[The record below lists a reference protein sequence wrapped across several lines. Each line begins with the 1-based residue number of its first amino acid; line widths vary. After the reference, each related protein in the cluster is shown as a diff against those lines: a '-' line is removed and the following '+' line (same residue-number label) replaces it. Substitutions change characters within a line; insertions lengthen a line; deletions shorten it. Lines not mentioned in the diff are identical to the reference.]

1 MQRRSSSSRAVDEIL
16 DGGIVAA
23 SEALARGAI
32 SSRELTAA
40 ALARIAACD
49 GAFRAFL
56 RVDAEAAFAQ
66 ADERDRERRR
76 GFFRGP
82 LHGIPVAR
90 KDLFDRAG
98 SVASCGSRGAARPAA
113 ETATCLARLDA
124 AGAVDLGALN
134 MSEFAFHPHGLNALA
149 GPARNPWDSARV
161 AGGSSG
167 GSAAALAA
175 RFVFGSMGSDS
186 GGSIRHPAA
195 LCGVAGLLPTRGA
208 ISRFGMMRSSPSL
221 DAAGP
226 MARTALDCGLIHAAV
241 AGPDPR
247 DPEADMPVRPLVTA
261 AGASLR
267 GRAIAR
273 IGEALLASI
282 AAEARQAYEDAA
294 AAMRAAGAKLVEGDL
309 PDWDALNALTAIV
322 FASEVAATHR
332 RRLTAE
338 PDAYSPEVRER
349 MAAGFVHA
357 AADYIDAL
365 RVRARMTRRFVEAVF
380 ARAEALLLPAAP
392 DIAPRLDEVMPG
404 AAARRYDAGAFT
416 LATPADPGRFTRAFN
431 YLGLPA
437 LALPAGFSREALPL
451 GIQLV
456 ARPLGEP
463 TLFEMG
469 RAFQEITDH
478 HKRRPPP
485 SSGRPAPPSLDRAAA
500 ADLR

>member
-1 MQRRSSSSRAVDEIL
+1 LRAVDELL
-16 DGGIVAA
+16 DGGIAAA

-40 ALARIAACD
+40 ALARIAAQD
-49 GAFRAFL
+49 GALRSFF
-56 RVDAEAAFAQ
+56 RVDAEAAAAQ
-66 ADERDRERRR
+66 AEERDNARRR
-76 GFFRGP
+76 GDARGP
-82 LHGIPVAR
+82 LDGIPFAR

-98 SVASCGSRGAARPAA
+98 TVTSCGSRAAAQPAA

-134 MSEFAFHPHGLNALA
+134 MSEFAFHPHGLNTLA
-149 GPARNPWDSARV
+149 GPARNPWDPARV

-195 LCGVAGLLPTRGA
+195 LCGVVALLPTPGT

-226 MARTALDCGLIHAAV
+226 MARTALDCGLIYAAV

-247 DPEADMPVRPLVTA
+247 DLAAAMPILPVVTA
-261 AGASLR
+261 TGATLR
-267 GRAIAR
+267 GRTLAR
-273 IGEALLASI
+273 VAEAPLASVSP
-282 AAEARQAYEDAA
+282 EGRQAYE
-294 AAMRAAGAKLVEGDL
+294 RASVALREAGAALVETDL

-322 FASEVAATHR
+322 FTSEVAATHR
-332 RRLTAE
+332 QRLAAE
-338 PDAYSPEVRER
+338 PAAYSPEVRER
-349 MAAGFVHA
+349 MAAGFVHPA
-357 AADYIDAL
+357 PDYIDAL
-365 RVRARMTRRFVEAVF
+365 RLRARMTQRFVEVVF
-380 ARAEALLLPAAP
+380 ARADALLLPAAP
-392 DIAPRLDEVMPG
+392 DVAPRLDEVMPG

-437 LALPAGFSREALPL
+437 LALPAGFSRAGLPL

-463 TLFEMG
+463 TLFELG
-469 RAFQEITDH
+469 RMFQEITDH
-478 HKRRPPP
+478 HKRRP
-485 SSGRPAPPSLDRAAA
+485 RL
-500 ADLR
+500 

>member
-1 MQRRSSSSRAVDEIL
+1 MRRRCASLRAVDKLL

-40 ALARIAACD
+40 ALARIAVQD
-49 GAFRAFL
+49 GALRSFF
-56 RVDAEAAFAQ
+56 RVDAEAALAQ
-66 ADERDRERRR
+66 AEQRDRARRR
-76 GFFRGP
+76 GDARGP
-82 LHGIPVAR
+82 LDGIPFAR

-98 SVASCGSRGAARPAA
+98 AVAGCGSRAAARPAA

-149 GPARNPWDSARV
+149 GPARNPWDPARV

-175 RFVFGSMGSDS
+175 RLVFGSMGSDS

-195 LCGVAGLLPTRGA
+195 LCGVVGLLPTRGT

-226 MARTALDCGLIHAAV
+226 LARTALDCGLIYAAV

-247 DPEADMPVRPLVTA
+247 DPDADMPMRPMMTA
-261 AGASLR
+261 AGATLR
-267 GRAIAR
+267 GRVIAR
-273 IGEALLASI
+273 LAEAPLASVS
-282 AAEARQAYEDAA
+282 AEARQAYASAA
-294 AAMRAAGAKLVEGDL
+294 AALREAGATIVETDL

-332 RRLTAE
+332 RRLAAE
-338 PDAYSPEVRER
+338 PEAYSPEVRER
-349 MAAGFVHA
+349 IAAGFVHP

-365 RVRARMTRRFVEAVF
+365 RIRPRMTRRFVEAVF

-392 DIAPRLDEVMPG
+392 DVAPRLDEVMPG
-404 AAARRYDAGAFT
+404 ATARRYDAGAFT

-437 LALPAGFSREALPL
+437 LALPAGFSRPGLPL
-451 GIQLV
+451 GVQLV

-463 TLFEMG
+463 TLIEIG

-478 HKRRPPP
+478 HKRRP
-485 SSGRPAPPSLDRAAA
+485 GL
-500 ADLR
+500 

>member
-1 MQRRSSSSRAVDEIL
+1 ML
-16 DGGIVAA
+16 DDGIVAA
-23 SEALARGAI
+23 SEALARGAC

-40 ALARIAACD
+40 ALARIAARD
-49 GAFRAFL
+49 RALRAFL
-56 RVDAEAAFAQ
+56 RVDAEAALRQ
-66 ADERDRERRR
+66 AEERDRARRR
-76 GFFRGP
+76 GDVRGP
-82 LHGIPVAR
+82 LDGIPLAR

-98 SVASCGSRGAARPAA
+98 SITSCGSRAPAPPAA

-134 MSEFAFHPHGLNALA
+134 MSEFAFHPHGLNALG
-149 GPARNPWDSARV
+149 GPARNPWNTART

-195 LCGVAGLLPTRGA
+195 LCGVVGLLPTRGR

-226 MARTALDCGLIHAAV
+226 MARTALDCGLIYAAV

-247 DPEADMPVRPLVTA
+247 DPDSDTPMLATITS
-261 AGASLR
+261 AGAPLR
-267 GRAIAR
+267 GRVIAR
-273 IGEALLASI
+273 VGEARLASI
-282 AAEARQAYEDAA
+282 SADARQGYENAA
-294 AAMRAAGAKLVEGDL
+294 AAMRAAGAALVEVEL
-309 PDWDALNALTAIV
+309 AEWDALNALTAIV

-332 RRLTAE
+332 QRLAAAPE
-338 PDAYSPEVRER
+338 AYSPEVRER
-349 MAAGFVHA
+349 IAAGFVYS
-357 AADYIDAL
+357 AADYLDAL
-365 RVRARMTRRFVEAVF
+365 RVRARMTRRFVEVVF

-392 DIAPRLDEVMPG
+392 DVAPRLDEVLPG
-404 AAARRYDAGAFT
+404 AARRRYDAGAFT

-437 LALPAGFSREALPL
+437 LALPAGFSREGLPL
-451 GIQLV
+451 GLQL
-456 ARPLGEP
+456 AGRPFGEP
-463 TLFEMG
+463 TLFEIG

-478 HKRRPPP
+478 HERHPP
-485 SSGRPAPPSLDRAAA
+485 SS
-500 ADLR
+500 